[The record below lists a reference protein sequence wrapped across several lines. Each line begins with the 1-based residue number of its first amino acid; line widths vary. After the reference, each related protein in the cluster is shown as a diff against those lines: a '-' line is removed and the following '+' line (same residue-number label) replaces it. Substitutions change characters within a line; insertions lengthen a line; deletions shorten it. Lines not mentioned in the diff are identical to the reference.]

1 MNGPSRLL
9 SAWGESDKRLNSEA
23 FGKSDICSTP
33 ACVADVEATG
43 LGCPGVKAIQGQT
56 VKMEEKKTAWWSRC
70 RNTGVMEH

>member
-9 SAWGESDKRLNSEA
+9 SAWGESDKLNSGA

-33 ACVADVEATG
+33 ACVADEATE

-56 VKMEEKKTAWWSRC
+56 VKMGEKKTAWWGRC
-70 RNTGVMEH
+70 RNTGVTEH